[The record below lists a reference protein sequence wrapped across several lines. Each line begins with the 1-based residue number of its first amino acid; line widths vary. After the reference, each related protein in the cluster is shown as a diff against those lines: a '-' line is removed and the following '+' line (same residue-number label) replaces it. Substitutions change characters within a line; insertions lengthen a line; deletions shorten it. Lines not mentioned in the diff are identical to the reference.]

1 MSVGEIVSLVGV
13 VAVGIGLGI
22 TWIRNGKAQARR
34 EGEYAQT
41 VIQINEKLDDVCT
54 KANETKDSI
63 SSMKERCASTT
74 STFQQ
79 QITTLFHQ
87 QDDSYKRLNQL
98 DRRNPD
104 QLVD

>member
-13 VAVGIGLGI
+13 IAVGIGLGI
-22 TWIRNGKAQARR
+22 TWIRNGKSQARR

-41 VIQINEKLDDVCT
+41 VKQINEKLDEVC
-54 KANETKDSI
+54 KETKETQDSVG
-63 SSMKERCASTT
+63 SMKEHCASTT

-98 DRRNPD
+98 DRRVPD
-104 QLVD
+104 